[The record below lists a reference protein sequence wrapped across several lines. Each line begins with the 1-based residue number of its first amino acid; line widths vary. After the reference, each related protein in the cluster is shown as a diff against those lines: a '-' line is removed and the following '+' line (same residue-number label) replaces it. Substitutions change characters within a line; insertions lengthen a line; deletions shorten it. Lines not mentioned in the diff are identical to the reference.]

1 MSTRST
7 SLGSPQFSDDE
18 DDDFMFDYEKLA
30 SYIRFI
36 SVFLKKDF
44 SERLSRS
51 LRKVANRMLIEG
63 LTAIWS
69 FNKTCDEALK
79 IAAHVDFDNT
89 TLKMLN
95 KEQRLEECDAFI
107 NILHT
112 YLVKQRNCSGKLSA
126 HEIIKSA
133 AKVFEDKEKLEAL
146 KEEANKHI
154 K

>member
-1 MSTRST
+1 MSSRST
-7 SLGSPQFSDDE
+7 SPDYRHLSDDE
-18 DDDFMFDYEKLA
+18 DDEFMFDYEKLA
-30 SYIRFI
+30 SYIRYI

-44 SERLSRS
+44 SKIPRS
-51 LRKVANRMLIEG
+51 LRKVANVMLIEG

-89 TLKMLN
+89 TLKMMN

-112 YLVKQRNCSGKLSA
+112 YLVKQRNCSGQLSA
-126 HEIIKSA
+126 HEIVQTA
-133 AKVFEDKEKLEAL
+133 AKVFKDKEKLEAL
-146 KEEANKHI
+146 KEEATNHI

>member
-1 MSTRST
+1 MSSRST

-44 SERLSRS
+44 SKIPRS
-51 LRKVANRMLIEG
+51 LRKVANVMLIEG

-89 TLKMLN
+89 TFKMMN

-112 YLVKQRNCSGKLSA
+112 YLVKQRNCSGQLSA
-126 HEIIKSA
+126 HEIVQTA
-133 AKVFEDKEKLEAL
+133 AKV
-146 KEEANKHI
+146 
-154 K
+154 